1 MEGAAEEAAAGSGTT
16 ADPSFNERVAQ
27 EFRTAAD
34 LLEAQG
40 AEPFRVQAYRRAAST
55 VESMLESVADV
66 YAREGEEG
74 LIALPTI
81 GRALALAIEDLV
93 ERGSWRWLE
102 RLQGETD
109 PEALLC
115 TVAGIGPTLAARLHH
130 ELDIETL
137 EDLELAAYDG
147 RLAQLGGFGPK
158 RIRAIADSLA
168 ARLRYQR
175 PVDPTPH
182 EHREPSTAEL
192 LDIDREYRA
201 GAEAG
206 SLPRIAPR
214 RFNPTHERTLPILHT
229 DRDGRHYTAMW
240 SNTPRAHRLHRTRD
254 WVVIYADGHDE
265 GQWTVVTET
274 RGVHAGERVVRGRE
288 HQPPR

>member
-168 ARLRYQR
+168 ADSDISGLST
-175 PVDPTPH
+175 PPPT
-182 EHREPSTAEL
+182 STAS
-192 LDIDREYRA
+192 RPPPNCSTST
-201 GAEAG
+201 G
-206 SLPRIAPR
+206 STGPGPRPARSPGSR
-214 RFNPTHERTLPILHT
+214 HDASTPPTNGPSRSCTPTE
-229 DRDGRHYTAMW
+229 TAATTPPCGP
-240 SNTPRAHRLHRTRD
+240 TPRALTACTAPATG
-254 WVVIYADGHDE
+254 W
-265 GQWTVVTET
+265 
-274 RGVHAGERVVRGRE
+274 
-288 HQPPR
+288 